1 MDAFIIEK
9 IEDYLDGRISRQELE
24 QQLEEAA
31 AEDIEEKINWV
42 KSTRLAIESE
52 GLKDQLDDL
61 FKKQSSNK
69 KETTVRKLN
78 WRRSSWLVAASVA
91 ILIAGYF
98 VFNQLQQ
105 PLYEEYRYL
114 DPGLPSLMSSASDY
128 ELADAMTYYSE
139 GDYRTA
145 SSKLEDLYDPSAP
158 NDTVSYYLGASLL
171 YQGTPEESRAYL
183 SELANKAG
191 SPFREK
197 AEWLLALSHLKEGN
211 QQDALDVLDR
221 ILADEDHPF
230 HQKAMALRE
239 EIE

>member
-9 IEDYLDGRISRQELE
+9 IENYLDGRINRQELE
-24 QQLEEAA
+24 KELKET
-31 AEDIEEKINWV
+31 DIEDLDEKINWL
-42 KSTRLAIESE
+42 KNTRLAIESE

-61 FKKQSSNK
+61 FKKQPANK
-69 KETTVRKLN
+69 EATVRKLN

-139 GDYRTA
+139 GDYQTA
-145 SSKLEDLYDPSAP
+145 SSKLSNLYDPEAP
-158 NDTVSYYLGASLL
+158 NDTISYYLGASLL
-171 YQGTPEESRAYL
+171 YQDNPEESRNYL
-183 SELANKAG
+183 NEVVNKAG

-197 AEWLLALSHLKEGN
+197 AEWLLVLSYLKEGN
-211 QQDALDVLDR
+211 RQEASDMLDR
-221 ILADEDHPF
+221 ILADENHSF
-230 HQKAMALRE
+230 HQKAGALRE